1 MTFDSEASKN
11 ALAYLKLALDLC
23 RFPLHLKE
31 FVDKNQQVISRLTDE
46 DKETL
51 RGVYRETQDR
61 LRKAA

>member
-1 MTFDSEASKN
+1 MTLDPEGSEY
-11 ALAYLKLALDLC
+11 ALAYLKMALDLC
-23 RFPLHLKE
+23 RCPLHLKE

-51 RGVYRETQDR
+51 RAVYRDTQDR